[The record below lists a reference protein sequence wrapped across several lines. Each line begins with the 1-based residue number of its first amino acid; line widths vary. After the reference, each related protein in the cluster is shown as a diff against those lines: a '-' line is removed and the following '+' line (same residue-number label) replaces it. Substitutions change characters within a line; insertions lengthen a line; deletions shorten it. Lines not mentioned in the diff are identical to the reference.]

1 MQHIDCT
8 RTVSKQEPGGFE
20 HVSRFEVSGCD
31 TNASSF
37 GAGTSALTSKKGAP
51 MHLSM
56 GFWLS
61 MGLSSQYR
69 RYMISTNNNFIDLYR
84 FISIY
89 QYEYNI
95 YYIIYQ
101 SQMMKECPQLS
112 CHSCVKSSW
121 CCSWWLKTFTLHK
134 WSELGHRIQRPS
146 FISGPR
152 LQKAMNNST
161 HYTGAIFIWLHP
173 AQRKWNTCCTS
184 VDISWIRG
192 SWATY
197 LGCGSET
204 FSLSFGIVFG
214 L

>member
-1 MQHIDCT
+1 MYLSRSQVVLNMYHDLRYLDVIQTLPASGQGPLLWPPRRELPCT
-8 RTVSKQEPGGFE
+8 WAWV
-20 HVSRFEVSGCD
+20 
-31 TNASSF
+31 F
-37 GAGTSALTSKKGAP
+37 GSPWGWAVNIGDIWYLLTT
-51 MHLSM
+51 
-56 GFWLS
+56 
-61 MGLSSQYR
+61 
-69 RYMISTNNNFIDLYR
+69 IFIDLYQ
-84 FISIY
+84 FINMNYNYIIIYTISILC
-89 QYEYNI
+89 
-95 YYIIYQ
+95 YISI
-101 SQMMKECPQLS
+101 SQMMKECPQFS